1 MNDFINE
8 LTEDSTNDT
17 MNKNIQSQTKKKSK
31 GITGRSSNKDIL
43 QRKKICKEI
52 IRKSPGITKLQFI
65 KLYRKECTKAKIKI
79 PAQPTILKDARSC
92 KIAFDRKGNS
102 MTSPIFSSFNR
113 IGYDIGYYLSQIRV
127 LCPSYDITVFDIR
140 EDNITNITRTLPLK
154 KFLSR
159 IDSIY
164 TTNTNDSNN
173 YQKINNTSLT
183 TILLIFNE
191 KGLENYIESIFEQ
204 EFQINKPYLYTET
217 SGYCFKIIFEFQDLK
232 LIMRNVYGILE
243 FTQPSYFSQEN

>member
-1 MNDFINE
+1 MNF
-8 LTEDSTNDT
+8 DSN
-17 MNKNIQSQTKKKSK
+17 
-31 GITGRSSNKDIL
+31 
-43 QRKKICKEI
+43 
-52 IRKSPGITKLQFI
+52 
-65 KLYRKECTKAKIKI
+65 
-79 PAQPTILKDARSC
+79 ILKVC
-92 KIAFDRKGNS
+92 GKGNKERVFVGRRGQNLTCDAVKHMIS
-102 MTSPIFSSFNR
+102 KLAAKLPFEFSSFNR

-127 LCPSYDITVFDIR
+127 LCSSYDITVFDIR
-140 EDNITNITRTLPLK
+140 EDKITNITRTLPLK

-164 TTNTNDSNN
+164 TTNTNDSDN